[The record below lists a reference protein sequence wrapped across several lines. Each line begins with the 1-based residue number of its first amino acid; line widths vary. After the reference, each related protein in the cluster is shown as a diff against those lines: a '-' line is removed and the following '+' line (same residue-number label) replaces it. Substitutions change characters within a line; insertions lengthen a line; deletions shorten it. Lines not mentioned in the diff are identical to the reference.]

1 MSDRS
6 SPRPPSIA
14 VLGIGEAAGAFL
26 GGWDRRGA
34 GIAAFDIKSAAADT
48 AGWVEERCA
57 RFGVEHCPEVPA
69 ALRSAG
75 LVVSLVTADQ
85 AVAAAGEAAP
95 HLQAGALYVDGNSCS
110 PDSKRRAARL
120 VEAAGGRYVDMAIM
134 APVQRD
140 RHRTPVLLA
149 GPHAAEA
156 LQVLQGLG
164 MRAEIAGDQVGQA
177 SSIKM
182 VRSVMIKGIEA
193 LTAECMLAARRAGVM
208 DAVLASL
215 QASDP
220 QLDWR
225 KRSSYCLERM
235 MVHGLRRA
243 AEMREVAETVAALG
257 LPERMSLA
265 IAAWQQ
271 EIGEQHLAGGEDSLE
286 ERADRI
292 VAALAGRSRRRP
304 A

>member
-6 SPRPPSIA
+6 SPQPSGIA

-34 GIAAFDIKSAAADT
+34 RIASFDIKSAVADT
-48 AGWVEERCA
+48 LGWVEQRCA
-57 RFGVEHCPEVPA
+57 RFGVEHCPSAAA
-69 ALRSAG
+69 ALHGAG

-85 AVAAAGEAAP
+85 AVAAAGDAAS

-120 VEAAGGRYVDMAIM
+120 VEAGGGRYVDMAIM

-149 GPHAAEA
+149 GPHAAAA
-156 LQVLQGLG
+156 LRVLEGLG
-164 MRAEIAGDQVGQA
+164 MRAEIAGEQVGQA

-215 QASDP
+215 QESDP

-235 MVHGLRRA
+235 MVHGGRRA
-243 AEMREVAETVAALG
+243 AEMREVADTVAALG
-257 LPERMSLA
+257 LAERMSLA
-265 IAAWQQ
+265 SAEWQQ
-271 EIGEQHLAGGEDSLE
+271 EIGDLRLAGGEDRLE

-292 VAALAGRSRRRP
+292 LAALEEARR